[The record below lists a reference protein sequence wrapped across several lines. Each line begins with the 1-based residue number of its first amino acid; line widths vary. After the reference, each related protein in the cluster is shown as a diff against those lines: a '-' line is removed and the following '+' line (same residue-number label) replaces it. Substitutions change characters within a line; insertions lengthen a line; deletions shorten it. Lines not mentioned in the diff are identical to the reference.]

1 MWRENIYML
10 FAGWEV
16 RMVKNCDRGL
26 ENAARG
32 RRPRAAFSGP
42 RSQFF
47 TIRTDPKPAN
57 NMFIFFSALNWFY
70 RVQMGLFTQLLSLN
84 RLARHLLTICKKSWQ
99 RTSDSDSI
107 ISFTSSLKVK
117 LWEEFAPALT
127 TRP

>member
-1 MWRENIYML
+1 
-10 FAGWEV
+10 
-16 RMVKNCDRGL
+16 MVKNCDRGL

-84 RLARHLLTICKKSWQ
+84 RLARRLLTICKKSWQ
-99 RTSDSDSI
+99 RT
-107 ISFTSSLKVK
+107 L
-117 LWEEFAPALT
+117 
-127 TRP
+127 